1 MEQLQRIMKTLDTE
15 AKLADARLRLDGMLI
30 QGELGR
36 DVNEL
41 DWASTIAEIAG
52 LERELAG
59 IVEPE
64 PEHDAG
70 YYENEMYDQL
80 RRGE

>member
-1 MEQLQRIMKTLDTE
+1 MTQIERIINDLRLEAQLY
-15 AKLADARLRLDGMLI
+15 DARLRLDGMLI

-41 DWASTIAEIAG
+41 DWASTVAEIAG

>member
-1 MEQLQRIMKTLDTE
+1 MDQLQRILRTLDIE
-15 AKLADARLRLDGMLI
+15 AQLYDARLRLDGMLI
-30 QGELGR
+30 QGEIGR

-41 DWASTIAEIAG
+41 DWASTVAEIAG
-52 LERELAG
+52 LERKLAG
-59 IVEPE
+59 TPEPE

-80 RRGE
+80 RRGG